1 VWVTAV
7 ADLRDF
13 VGRYPAGSYFVL
25 TFAISWGGF
34 FLVGGRGF
42 FAGTSWQDDQWFV
55 FAVTALLIGPPVAGV
70 VLTGLVKGRTGFRE
84 LAARLRKWRVGVH
97 WYAVALL
104 TAPLAMTVVLLALS
118 LVSPEFL
125 PAPVTTGE
133 FAPLLLGIGWGLA
146 GGFFE
151 ELGWTGFAT
160 PSLGSRRGV
169 LATGLIVGV
178 LWAAWHLPQGIW
190 TASTASGPIPP
201 ILFVIAGFLSS
212 YLLPYRVLMVWVYD
226 RTGSLLV
233 AIVMHAS
240 LIASSIS
247 GFGLVP
253 PSISGIPFLI
263 MFFAFTGLLWLIVAA
278 VTVVHRG
285 QLSRKQSPGM
295 ADVQPAAPG
304 PSSGGT

>member
-1 VWVTAV
+1 MTAV
-7 ADLRDF
+7 ADLRAF
-13 VGRYPAGSYFVL
+13 VRRHPAGSYFIL

-42 FAGTSWQDDQWFV
+42 FAGTNWQDDPLFV

-70 VLTGLVKGRTGFRE
+70 VLTSLVKGRAGFRE
-84 LAARLRKWRVGVH
+84 LAARLLKWRVGIR

-118 LVSPEFL
+118 LLSPKFL

-133 FAPLLLGIGWGLA
+133 FAPLLLGIGVGLA
-146 GGFFE
+146 GGFLE
-151 ELGWTGFAT
+151 ELGWTGFAI
-160 PSLGSRRGV
+160 PSLRSRRGV

-178 LWAAWHLPQGIW
+178 LWAAWHLPQGLW
-190 TASTASGPIPP
+190 TASASSGPIPP
-201 ILFVIAGFLSS
+201 ILFVIVGFLSS
-212 YLLPYRVLMVWVYD
+212 YLLPYRILMVWVYD

-233 AIVMHAS
+233 AILMHAS

-253 PSISGIPFLI
+253 PSISGVPFLI
-263 MFFAFTGLLWLIVAA
+263 MFLAFTGLLWLIVAA
-278 VTVVHRG
+278 VTAFHRG
-285 QLSRKQSPGM
+285 QLTQHPYPVLS
-295 ADVQPAAPG
+295 DV
-304 PSSGGT
+304 

>member
-1 VWVTAV
+1 MAAV
-7 ADLRDF
+7 ADLPDF
-13 VGRYPAGSYFVL
+13 VRRHPAGSYFML

-42 FAGTSWQDDQWFV
+42 FAGTSWQDDPWFV

-70 VLTGLVKGRTGFRE
+70 VLTGLVRGRTGFRV
-84 LAARLRKWRVGVH
+84 LAARLLTWRVGIR

-118 LVSPEFL
+118 LLSPAFL

-133 FAPLLLGIGWGLA
+133 FAPLLLGLGWGLA
-146 GGFFE
+146 GGFLE

-160 PSLGSRRGV
+160 PSLRSRRGV

-178 LWAAWHLPQGIW
+178 LWAAWHLPQVIW
-190 TASTASGPIPP
+190 TASAASGPIPP
-201 ILFVIAGFLSS
+201 ILFVVVGFFSS
-212 YLLPYRVLMVWVYD
+212 YLVPYRVLMVWVYD

-233 AIVMHAS
+233 AILMHAS

-253 PSISGIPFLI
+253 PSISGVPFLI

-278 VTVVHRG
+278 VTVIHRG
-285 QLSRKQSPGM
+285 QLTRHPSAET
-295 ADVQPAAPG
+295 ADV
-304 PSSGGT
+304 

>member
-1 VWVTAV
+1 MTV
-7 ADLRDF
+7 AAALRNF
-13 VGRYPAGSYFVL
+13 VRRHPAGSYFIL

-42 FAGTSWQDDQWFV
+42 FAGTSWQDDPLFA
-55 FAVTALLIGPPVAGV
+55 FAVTALLVGPPAAGL
-70 VLTGLVKGRTGFRE
+70 VLTGLVKGRAGFRE
-84 LAARLRKWRVGVH
+84 LAARLLKWRVGIR

-118 LVSPEFL
+118 LLSPEFL

-146 GGFFE
+146 GGFLE
-151 ELGWTGFAT
+151 ELGWTGFAI
-160 PSLGSRRGV
+160 PSLRSRRGV

-178 LWAAWHLPQGIW
+178 LWAAWHLPQGVW
-190 TASTASGPIPP
+190 TASASSGPIPP
-201 ILFVIAGFLSS
+201 ILFVIVGFLSS

-233 AIVMHAS
+233 AILMHAS

-253 PSISGIPFLI
+253 PSISGVPFLI
-263 MFFAFTGLLWLIVAA
+263 MFLAFTTLLWLVVAV
-278 VTVVHRG
+278 VTVVYRG
-285 QLSRKQSPGM
+285 QLTQHPYPVGS
-295 ADVQPAAPG
+295 DV
-304 PSSGGT
+304 